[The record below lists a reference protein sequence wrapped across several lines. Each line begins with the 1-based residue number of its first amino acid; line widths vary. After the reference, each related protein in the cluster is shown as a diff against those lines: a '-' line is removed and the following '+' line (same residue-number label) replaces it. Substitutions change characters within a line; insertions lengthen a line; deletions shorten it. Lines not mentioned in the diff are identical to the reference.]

1 MPVVPTTPEEYDVWL
16 TAPTEE
22 ALKLQKPLPD
32 DMFGIMKAGNQIDQQ
47 RDPAFRC
54 LVPPPDYSGFTDA

>member
-1 MPVVPTTPEEYDVWL
+1 MPVIPTTPEEYDVWV

-32 DMFGIMKAGNQIDQQ
+32 DMFGMMKVGNQIDQ
-47 RDPAFRC
+47 RVIRPSD
-54 LVPPPDYSGFTDA
+54 V

>member
-22 ALKLQKPLPD
+22 APKLQKPLPND
-32 DMFGIMKAGNQIDQQ
+32 IFGMMKAGNQIDQ
-47 RDPAFRC
+47 RVIRPSD
-54 LVPPPDYSGFTDA
+54 V